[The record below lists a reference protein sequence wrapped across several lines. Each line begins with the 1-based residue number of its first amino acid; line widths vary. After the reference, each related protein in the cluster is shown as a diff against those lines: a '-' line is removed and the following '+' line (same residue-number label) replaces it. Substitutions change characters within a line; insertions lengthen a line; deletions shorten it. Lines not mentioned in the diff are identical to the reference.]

1 MLAERN
7 WVGWFYR
14 DSGRRV
20 GPVTRDKITRLV
32 AGGRLGRSEAVW
44 KAWNEGDEFR
54 LVQTNAEAA
63 FDSTIDGAF
72 RLPATRLH
80 AGFGRNFLRCPN

>member
-14 DSGRRV
+14 TAGRQV
-20 GPVTRDKITRLV
+20 GPVTRDKIVRLV
-32 AGGRLGRSEAVW
+32 AGGHLGHGEPVW

-63 FDSTIDGAF
+63 LGCAADRAF
-72 RLPATRLH
+72 GLPATRLH
-80 AGFGRNFLRCPN
+80 AGLAHHVLQCPN